1 MSLVKRFVNRFTR
14 LRSHIVH
21 VKYHFYALEACNGK
35 VFLNI
40 PKSLYTFVADPEK
53 FLRKLVSLSLTY
65 GRKKDNKKQKNQK
78 TKKLKFQKSFQR
90 STIVFSN
97 LFHFQGVR
105 SYLRPLFQK

>member
-40 PKSLYTFVADPEK
+40 PKSFYTFVADPGK
-53 FLRKLVSLSLTY
+53 FLRKLVSLNPTF
-65 GRKKDNKKQKNQK
+65 GRKKGNEKQRNPCIKQY
-78 TKKLKFQKSFQR
+78 TML
-90 STIVFSN
+90 I
-97 LFHFQGVR
+97 
-105 SYLRPLFQK
+105 